1 MKRTTCL
8 LSLSSLFVLVAC
20 GSAPPPPP
28 NDKPVD
34 TAKPA
39 ETAKVVETAK
49 AVETATPPLLPP
61 GPPYQGKPR
70 LGSFGVE
77 LDGMDASVKPGAD
90 FYQYA
95 GGTWIKKNPIPADR
109 ARWGTF
115 DALREESDTNVRKI
129 LDELAAKKAEKGAK
143 KLEKGSSSQKAT
155 DMYAAYLDTAA
166 IDKKGFAVAKKWLD
180 AINAAKTTDDI
191 AKLMGRAD
199 LPCKAPIGMSVS
211 LDQKNP
217 DKYVVSVTQG
227 GIGLPEREYYFK
239 TDKQFVEIRE
249 KYEAHIGRV
258 LALVGDKNAA
268 ANAKEIVALETKIAE
283 AHWLIAD
290 RRDRDKTYNL
300 RTLADLEKE
309 APKFPWKVYLKAH
322 GFDSEPAVVV
332 REVTAMPKLGEIFA
346 STPVATWKSYL
357 TYHFLRASAD
367 VLPSALDKEVF
378 DFVGRTLNGQPEQ
391 RDRWK
396 RAVAAVNGAIGDA
409 VGELYVARHFQPKAK
424 AEMDKLVENLR
435 KGYASR
441 IQQVDWMTAETKKV
455 ALEKLAA
462 FRPKIGY
469 PNKWKNYDKLDIVAG
484 DAFGNARRAETWQHE
499 YDKARL
505 GKPTDRDEWFMAPQ
519 VVNAYYNAVFN
530 EIVFPAA
537 ILQPPFFD
545 PEAEAAVNYGAIGGV
560 IGHEMGHG
568 FDDQGAKS
576 DAKGVLR
583 NWWAPADVDA
593 FKKRT
598 QVLVDQYA
606 AFEPLPGIKVNGKLT
621 LGENIGDIGG
631 ITVAHEAYKLS
642 LEGKASEVIGGY
654 TGDQRFFF
662 GWAQVW
668 RSLYRDEALRN
679 QIMSDTHSP
688 AMYRVNGVVRNVDAW
703 YTAFGVKEGDPL
715 YLAPEKRV
723 RIW

>member
-1 MKRTTCL
+1 MKRTTSL
-8 LSLSSLFVLVAC
+8 LTLSSLFILAAC
-20 GSAPPPPP
+20 GSTQPPPP
-28 NDKPVD
+28 KPDVGPAE

-39 ETAKVVETAK
+39 ETVAQQA
-49 AVETATPPLLPP
+49 PPA
-61 GPPYQGKPR
+61 PPYTGKPK
-70 LGSFGVE
+70 LGTFGVDLE
-77 LDGMDASVKPGAD
+77 GMDASVKPGAN
-90 FYQYA
+90 FYQYG
-95 GGTWIKKNPIPADR
+95 GGTWIKKNPIPSDR
-109 ARWGTF
+109 ARWGMF
-115 DALREESDTNVRKI
+115 DQMREESDANVRKI
-129 LDELAAKKAEKGAK
+129 LDEQAAKKPEKGTSA
-143 KLEKGSSSQKAT
+143 QKAT

-166 IDKKGFAVAKKWLD
+166 IDKKGFAPAKPFLD
-180 AINAAKTTDDI
+180 AINAAKKTDDI

-199 LPCKAPIGMSVS
+199 LPSKSPISMSVT

-217 DKYVVSVTQG
+217 DKYVVEVRQSG
-227 GIGLPEREYYFK
+227 LGLPEREYYFK
-239 TDKQFVEIRE
+239 TDKQFTEIRE

-258 LALVGDKNAA
+258 LALVGDKNSA
-268 ANAKEIVALETKIAE
+268 ANAKEILALETKIAE
-283 AHWLIAD
+283 AHWKIAE
-290 RRDRDKTYNL
+290 RRDRDKTYNA

-309 APKFPWKVYLKAH
+309 APQFPWKVFMTAL
-322 GFDSEPAVVV
+322 GFEKEASVIV

-346 STPVATWKSYL
+346 ATPLATLKAYL

-396 RAVAAVNGAIGDA
+396 RGVATVNGTLGDA

-424 AEMDKLVENLR
+424 AEIDKLVENLR

-441 IQQVDWMTAETKKV
+441 IQKVEWMSPETKKV

-469 PNKWKNYDKLDIVAG
+469 PSKWKSYASLEITAG
-484 DAFGNARRAETWQHE
+484 DAFGNARRAEVWHHE
-499 YDKARL
+499 YDRTRL
-505 GKPTDRDEWFMAPQ
+505 GKPTDREEWFMAPQ
-519 VVNAYYNAVFN
+519 MVNAYYNATFN

-545 PEAEAAVNYGAIGGV
+545 AEAEPAVNYGAIGGV

-568 FDDQGAKS
+568 FDDQGSKS

-583 NWWAPADVDA
+583 NWWAPADVEA

-606 AFEPLPGIKVNGKLT
+606 AFEPLPGIKVDGKLT

-642 LEGKASEVIGGY
+642 LEGKAPEVLAGY
-654 TGDQRFFF
+654 SGDQRFFL

-668 RSLYRDEALRN
+668 RTLYRDESLRN
-679 QIMSDTHSP
+679 QVLSDPHSP

-703 YTAFGVKEGDPL
+703 YAAFGVKEGDSL

-723 RIW
+723 KIW